1 MKEII
6 LSNDPYQSHIL
17 AYEDKKIE
25 IIVRYLITVS
35 MWYLD
40 VLIDDVAL
48 IKGIAMGCG
57 TVILNQNNTPFG
69 FYLVDNSTLG
79 IDPFRLE
86 DFSEGRV
93 SFLLLERVDMEKY
106 RGYDV
111 R

>member
-25 IIVRYLITVS
+25 ITVRYLVTVS
-35 MWYLD
+35 MWYMD
-40 VLIDDVAL
+40 VLVDDTAL
-48 IKGIAMGCG
+48 AKGLAMGCG

-69 FYLVDNSTLG
+69 FYLIDNSTLG

-93 SFLLLERVDMEKY
+93 SFLLLEREDMATY

-111 R
+111 K